1 MLRGTC
7 TWVKC
12 SAVALLKSVIIVF
25 LNVCFLSDTP
35 REHERGASV
44 HSGSA
49 SPPLVRGSGRQ
60 GLCCLVTQAPSGLP
74 LPLPTLQPLPPSTQG
89 SCQLIFHHPS
99 PPLQRAGSGRVPPH
113 SPGSLRTRHGSS
125 CLYSGPA
132 APKLFPWALGGTSLP
147 LTPQSRSLG
156 AAEPRERRLTFPP
169 QKTDKHLHARI
180 QVPCEKDSVLFISEI
195 WDLEECL
202 APTRGSSNIS

>member
-1 MLRGTC
+1 MKVCVQAREKERGVRKVLRGTC
-7 TWVKC
+7 TWVKF
-12 SAVALLKSVIIVF
+12 SAVALLKSVIIIF

-99 PPLQRAGSGRVPPH
+99 PPLQRAGSGRVPPDRH
-113 SPGSLRTRHGSS
+113 TLPRVSPDKAWQQLSLLWAGST
-125 CLYSGPA
+125 
-132 APKLFPWALGGTSLP
+132 KAL
-147 LTPQSRSLG
+147 SLG
-156 AAEPRERRLTFPP
+156 FGRDKPATHPP
-169 QKTDKHLHARI
+169 I
-180 QVPCEKDSVLFISEI
+180 QVPWGSRAKGKKTDFSSPENRQT
-195 WDLEECL
+195 
-202 APTRGSSNIS
+202 PTC